1 MLLKQLSMGSG
12 TSHFCSAGASSPF
25 SSPTAAMLVC
35 VGLPVDGAR
44 RAAGGVLIGTGG
56 RAFAAAGRGSSL
68 APSVPLF
75 YWAPVWLSM
84 RMPQPE
90 ITTTDGWPTPGGLGH
105 RLDRQM
111 GAYCC
116 LLVSYRPLAGSY
128 PKLGH
133 LIQQTSRNERAG
145 PRRFRTKQ
153 AERLQHKGRASHW
166 ALNGRKRSAFEIY
179 ATSQERPQAFQP
191 PEPLLG
197 PKQGPRHSKKR
208 LRKLSAQGL

>member
-1 MLLKQLSMGSG
+1 MEIKADLPTVASPTTTTLHLNIKIVLWVVSIDLRQLSMGSG

-105 RLDRQM
+105 RLDRRM
-111 GAYCC
+111 GANCC
-116 LLVSYRPLAGSY
+116 LLVSYRPLAGISNY
-128 PKLGH
+128 SPFQAAK
-133 LIQQTSRNERAG
+133 
-145 PRRFRTKQ
+145 RRGELYLLTFAAHGLVPT
-153 AERLQHKGRASHW
+153 LAS
-166 ALNGRKRSAFEIY
+166 
-179 ATSQERPQAFQP
+179 
-191 PEPLLG
+191 
-197 PKQGPRHSKKR
+197 SKIHR
-208 LRKLSAQGL
+208 

>member
-1 MLLKQLSMGSG
+1 MSTCLTRKSTQDVMTYCFGYEAPPLWNMEIKADFPTVASPTTTTLHLNIKIVRCVVSMDRKQLSMGSG

-105 RLDRQM
+105 RLDRRM
-111 GAYCC
+111 GANCC
-116 LLVSYRPLAGSY
+116 LLVSYRPLAGISNS
-128 PKLGH
+128 P
-133 LIQQTSRNERAG
+133 
-145 PRRFRTKQ
+145 FQ
-153 AERLQHKGRASHW
+153 AAKHGAASC
-166 ALNGRKRSAFEIY
+166 IY
-179 ATSQERPQAFQP
+179 
-191 PEPLLG
+191 
-197 PKQGPRHSKKR
+197 
-208 LRKLSAQGL
+208 